1 MDRPLDH
8 GPSPDIARHRIQIMR
23 IVFIHQNLPGQFRHL
38 ARHLAAQGGHEMV
51 FIGARTDRRV
61 PGARVMPY
69 RLHREVTKGI
79 HPYLA
84 RTESAVLYGQAAARQ
99 LVTLRDGGFHPDLIV
114 AHAGWG
120 EALFAKDVFPSAPLL
135 IYSEFFYKS
144 QGADVGFESQD
155 DVTLDVAA
163 RTRMR
168 STHILQSLIACDRA
182 LTPTEWQKSVHP
194 SLFHPQI
201 DVIHEGI
208 DTGLMTPDPS
218 ASVTLAGYGGEDGD
232 GNGDVTLTADDE
244 VITYVARNLEPYRGF
259 HIFMRA
265 LPSLLEARPSARVV
279 IVGGD
284 GVSYGQSAPDG
295 KTWRETLLAEAPLPQ
310 DRVFFTGQVP
320 YETFRRILQIS
331 SAHVY
336 LTYPFVLSWSMLE
349 AMSCGCLI
357 VGSDTAP
364 VREVVTHGETG
375 LLTSF
380 HDPEAL
386 AAAVTDALAQRN
398 EIAPLREAARRAIIA
413 RYDRPACVRRQIDLL
428 TRMARGDV

>member
-1 MDRPLDH
+1 MGRSFDCR
-8 GPSPDIARHRIQIMR
+8 PSPDIARHRIQVMR
-23 IVFIHQNLPGQFRHL
+23 IVFIHQNLPGQFRHM

-51 FIGARTDRRV
+51 FVGARADRRV

-84 RTESAVLYGQAAARQ
+84 RTENAVLYGQAAARQ
-99 LVTLRDGGFHPDLIV
+99 LVTLRDGGFRPDLIV
-114 AHAGWG
+114 AHSGWG
-120 EALFAKDVFPSAPLL
+120 EALFAKDVCPSVPLL
-135 IYSEFFYKS
+135 LYSEFFYRS

-168 STHILQSLIACDRA
+168 ATHILQSLIACDRA
-182 LTPTEWQKSVHP
+182 LTPTEWQKSIHP
-194 SLFHPQI
+194 ALFHPLI

-208 DTGLMTPDPS
+208 DTSLMAPDPA
-218 ASVTLAGYGGEDGD
+218 ASVTLAGDRDGG
-232 GNGDVTLTADDE
+232 VTLTADDE

-284 GVSYGQSAPDG
+284 GVNHGQSSPDG
-295 KTWRETLLAEAPLPQ
+295 KSWRETLLAEAPLPK

-320 YETFRRILQIS
+320 YETFRRILQVS

-336 LTYPFVLSWSMLE
+336 LTYPFVLSRSMLE

-386 AAAVTDALAQRN
+386 AATVADALAQGH
-398 EIAPLREAARRAIIA
+398 ETAPLREAARRAIIA

-428 TRMARGDV
+428 TRMARSEI